1 MHACVCIYTCIQIYE
16 YVYIHT
22 HTNTHGML
30 YTAFDYTC
38 QKHID
43 EVNCFFQSALLL
55 PMIIPQ

>member
-1 MHACVCIYTCIQIYE
+1 MHVCAYTHVYKYMNMCIY
-16 YVYIHT
+16 T
-22 HTNTHGML
+22 HTNTHGLL